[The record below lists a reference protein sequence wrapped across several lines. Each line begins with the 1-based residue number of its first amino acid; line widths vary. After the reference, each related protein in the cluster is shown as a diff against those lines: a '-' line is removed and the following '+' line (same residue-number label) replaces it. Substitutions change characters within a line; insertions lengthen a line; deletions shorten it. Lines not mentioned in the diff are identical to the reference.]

1 MFNPGFFGK
10 TPPKWFLGQVPLGQT
25 ANKED
30 PNGWGDRVKVRI
42 VGYHPA
48 EGSKLADKDLD
59 WAIILRTTS
68 NGTLNRMSTG
78 ITGGEWVIGI
88 FINTD
93 LQKPL
98 PLILGVLGKIDAPA
112 AVVNTLLVPAA
123 VFPVTVVN
131 VPAAPVPATT
141 LYCRVAIEYV
151 PAVPAAHVM
160 SMYGEVGVVAL
171 DTDNEARV
179 GAAAVG
185 ATSAPVVNAVPAVSG
200 LICPEASIARKK
212 MV

>member
-98 PLILGVLGKIDAPA
+98 PLILGVLGRTDPKYEFTSSEAEKKKSSEFKK
-112 AVVNTLLVPAA
+112 TLNWYGNVTTQMYHTLGTQQPGKKAEQKNNLVIPSNY
-123 VFPVTVVN
+123 F
-131 VPAAPVPATT
+131 
-141 LYCRVAIEYV
+141 
-151 PAVPAAHVM
+151 
-160 SMYGEVGVVAL
+160 
-171 DTDNEARV
+171 
-179 GAAAVG
+179 
-185 ATSAPVVNAVPAVSG
+185 
-200 LICPEASIARKK
+200 KK
-212 MV
+212 R

>member
-25 ANKED
+25 VNKDD

-68 NGTLNRMSTG
+68 HGSLNRMS
-78 ITGGEWVIGI
+78 IGI

-98 PLILGVLGKIDAPA
+98 PLILGVLGRSDPKYEITSSEAEEKQSSEFKR
-112 AVVNTLLVPAA
+112 TLNWYGNVQPQMFDMLGAKEPGKKAEQKNNLVIPSNY
-123 VFPVTVVN
+123 F
-131 VPAAPVPATT
+131 
-141 LYCRVAIEYV
+141 
-151 PAVPAAHVM
+151 
-160 SMYGEVGVVAL
+160 
-171 DTDNEARV
+171 
-179 GAAAVG
+179 
-185 ATSAPVVNAVPAVSG
+185 
-200 LICPEASIARKK
+200 KK
-212 MV
+212 K

>member
-25 ANKED
+25 VNKD
-30 PNGWGDRVKVRI
+30 ASNRWGDRVKVRI

-59 WAIILRTTS
+59 WAIILKTTS
-68 NGTLNRMSTG
+68 HGTLNRMSTG

-98 PLILGVLGKIDAPA
+98 PLILGVLSRSDPTYEITSSEAEAKQSSEFKKTLNWYGTITPQLFHTAGAKEPGKKSEQK
-112 AVVNTLLVPAA
+112 NSLVIPSNY
-123 VFPVTVVN
+123 F
-131 VPAAPVPATT
+131 
-141 LYCRVAIEYV
+141 
-151 PAVPAAHVM
+151 
-160 SMYGEVGVVAL
+160 
-171 DTDNEARV
+171 
-179 GAAAVG
+179 
-185 ATSAPVVNAVPAVSG
+185 
-200 LICPEASIARKK
+200 KK
-212 MV
+212 K

>member
-10 TPPKWFLGQVPLGQT
+10 SPPKWFLGQVPLGQT

-88 FINTD
+88 FINAD

-98 PLILGVLGKIDAPA
+98 PLILGVLGKSDTKYEITSSEAEAKQSAEFKKTSNWYGNIQPQMFHMLGA
-112 AVVNTLLVPAA
+112 KEPGKKAEQKNNLVIPSNY
-123 VFPVTVVN
+123 F
-131 VPAAPVPATT
+131 
-141 LYCRVAIEYV
+141 
-151 PAVPAAHVM
+151 
-160 SMYGEVGVVAL
+160 
-171 DTDNEARV
+171 
-179 GAAAVG
+179 
-185 ATSAPVVNAVPAVSG
+185 
-200 LICPEASIARKK
+200 KK
-212 MV
+212 R

>member
-1 MFNPGFFGK
+1 MFNPAFFGK

-25 ANKED
+25 ASKED
-30 PNGWGDRVKVRI
+30 VNAWGDRVKVRI

-68 NGTLNRMSTG
+68 HGTLNRMSTG

-98 PLILGVLGKIDAPA
+98 PLILGVLGRSDPKYEITSSEAEAKQSSEFKKTLNWYGNITAQLFHTIGSSKPGEK
-112 AVVNTLLVPAA
+112 VNQTRD
-123 VFPVTVVN
+123 
-131 VPAAPVPATT
+131 
-141 LYCRVAIEYV
+141 Y
-151 PAVPAAHVM
+151 
-160 SMYGEVGVVAL
+160 
-171 DTDNEARV
+171 
-179 GAAAVG
+179 
-185 ATSAPVVNAVPAVSG
+185 
-200 LICPEASIARKK
+200 SIPRSYFKK
-212 MV
+212 